1 MAYFLIAVA
10 TKHNLQRCLENNLAG
25 FTSSINGYW
34 AFTDV
39 DVGDYISFLHGAKV
53 YNLYQVEEK
62 VAIENPDEAGPWEPI
77 KLSSRKYSFPFR
89 LLLKPVRRLSE
100 SMIRP
105 EFLYVAE
112 NLLLRGGYRK
122 THFQAGGITLYNVSS
137 MGTPLKE
144 NGSRDIEGWK
154 IFTPKISFSKEL
166 TNPPRVFPMREVI
179 LQSLIRKTLERS
191 VLGDV
196 LEAFEIE
203 ENPRDFEV
211 LGEKALPSGHVDL
224 LIKPR
229 HPVGR
234 NPKVLVEV
242 KPGSAGKVDLKQ
254 LKAYLKES
262 GPETVGGILIA
273 KSFKKN
279 ISEEP
284 NIRFWSYISDGVK
297 KERAYTYEELMNRLK
312 IGEGGT

>member
-10 TKHNLQRCLENNLAG
+10 TKDNLQRCLETNMAG

-39 DVGDYISFLHGAKV
+39 DVGDYVSFLHGARV

-62 VAIENPDEAGPWEPI
+62 VAIENPDEVGPWEPI
-77 KLSSRKYSFPFR
+77 KLSSRRYSFPFR
-89 LLLKPVRRLSE
+89 LLLKPIRRLSE

-122 THFQAGGITLYNVSS
+122 THFQADEITLYNVSS
-137 MGTPLKE
+137 MGVPLKK
-144 NGSRDIEGWK
+144 NGSHDINGWK

-179 LQSLIRKTLERS
+179 LQSLIRKTLERG

-196 LEAFEIE
+196 LEAFGIE
-203 ENPRDFEV
+203 GDPRDFEV

-242 KPGSAGKVDLKQ
+242 KLGNAGKDDLKQ
-254 LKAYLKES
+254 LKVYLKES

-279 ISEEP
+279 ISVDP
-284 NIRFWSYISDGVK
+284 NIRFWNYIFNGIT
-297 KERAYTYEELMNRLK
+297 KERAYTYEELADRLK
-312 IGEGGT
+312 ICEEGK